1 MRKSTLFIVVAVM
14 AVTSLSF
21 ALPSTY
27 GFRGVHRVMS
37 GKPLGSN
44 DIAFGLMTK
53 YWASA
58 VELDNIRLFTETQN
72 TGFIDTLLDVKD
84 KEHYALGTFAIAYG
98 VTDWLEL
105 ATTLNYRACY
115 YERDLVQPR
124 GFSAGRWDGIDG
136 ITDTHLGWKVGFSP
150 TPDNH
155 LIWLGLDQWF
165 AFAPTTNDLVMAE
178 DDGGRWFDNEP
189 MYEMR
194 NPTLSTGHT
203 TYGVDGLITF
213 DMGGIWPGTPLKM
226 HSNIGYAHYKQT
238 FGMTDFTYEYN
249 DSAQTVDFAD
259 STEVSL
265 LVEDNVLNLGFAL
278 EFPTPYATVFTE
290 YTVSHYLDR
299 EGGNDVAYFSP
310 GIRFHTNAGFLMDV
324 VFDLG
329 LTDYEQDYYDLG
341 HELYQANQN
350 ITDEERAKHAPL
362 PTGGT
367 NDWGIGFNL
376 AFSSDLIV
384 EEVGP
389 TTGTISGM
397 VNDINTGENLAA
409 VLTFPGIPV
418 DSVTSD
424 PATGFYETDVPPGS
438 VPINVAAE
446 GYQPASATV
455 VLTAG
460 QNVVK
465 DFEMRPAAG
474 TGMITGTVIDSET
487 EEAIVATISIPD
499 AEEEFSTETNADGV
513 FQFEVVEGTWTIK
526 CEAEDYI
533 TRSKPVVVEADG
545 STVVDFELRPAL
557 REGQVLSFSNIYF
570 EVASSTIQPQSY
582 GVLDQIVEMLKENEG
597 ARVQI
602 AGHTDSDG
610 SSSYNQQLSE
620 QRAASVF
627 QYLVNHGIS
636 ASRLETIGFGESQPA
651 VPNTSAAN
659 KAQNRRIE
667 FTVLEVGRR

>member
-1 MRKSTLFIVVAVM
+1 MRKTTLFAVVAVL

-21 ALPSTY
+21 AMPSMY
-27 GFRGVHRVMS
+27 GFRGVHRVIS
-37 GKPLGSN
+37 GKPLGGNEIS
-44 DIAFGLMTK
+44 FGLMSK
-53 YWASA
+53 YWAST
-58 VELDNIRLFTETQN
+58 VEVDDMRFFTTTGH
-72 TGFIDTLLDVKD
+72 TGFVDTLLDVND
-84 KEHYALGTFAIAYG
+84 KEHYALGSFVLSYG
-98 VTDWLEL
+98 VTEWLEL
-105 ATTLNYRACY
+105 ATTLNYRASY

-136 ITDTHLGWKVGFSP
+136 LADTHLGWKVGFSP
-150 TPDNH
+150 TPENH

-165 AFAPTTNDLVMAE
+165 AFAPRSNDLVSAE
-178 DDGGRWFDNEP
+178 DDCGRWFDNEP
-189 MYEMR
+189 MYQMR

-203 TYGVDGLITF
+203 SYGVDGLITF
-213 DMGGIWPGTPLKM
+213 DMGGIWPGTPLKF
-226 HSNIGYAHYKQT
+226 HSNVGYAYYKQT
-238 FGMTDFTYEYN
+238 FGMTDFTYEYD
-249 DSAQTVDFAD
+249 DSAQTVNFAD
-259 STEVSL
+259 STGVSL
-265 LVEDNVLNLGFAL
+265 LVKDNVLNLGFAL

-290 YTVSHYLDR
+290 YTVNHYLDR

-310 GIRFHTNAGFLMDV
+310 GIRFHTRSGFMMDV

-329 LTDYEQDYYDLG
+329 LTDFDQDYYDLG
-341 HELYQANQN
+341 HALYQNNQN
-350 ITDEERAKHAPL
+350 LSDEERAKHAPL

-397 VNDINTGENLAA
+397 VSDINTGENLEA
-409 VLTFPGIPV
+409 VLTFPGIAV
-418 DSVTSD
+418 DSVVSD
-424 PATGFYETDVPPGS
+424 PATGFYEVEVPPGS

-446 GYQPASATV
+446 GYQSASATV
-455 VLTAG
+455 VLDAG

-465 DFEMRPAAG
+465 DFEMRPEAG
-474 TGMITGTVIDSET
+474 MGRITGTVIDSESGD
-487 EEAIVATISIPD
+487 AVVANISID
-499 AEEEFSTETNADGV
+499 DMEEPIAVETDEDGV
-513 FQFEVVEGTWTIK
+513 FRLEVPEGTWTIK

-533 TRSKPVVVEADG
+533 TRSKPIVVEADG

-570 EVASSTIQPQSY
+570 EVGSSTIQSQSY
-582 GVLDQIVEMLKENEG
+582 DVLDQIVEMLKENED

-610 SSSYNQQLSE
+610 SASYNQQLSE

-667 FTVLEVGRR
+667 FTVLEVRR